1 VSFADDF
8 TAKDECH
15 AKCANRPMRWRGS
28 FDIESNYWTRMMRR
42 DARNSR
48 ARKSRSAC
56 HALLA
61 SRRGWV
67 GSRLVVG

>member
-1 VSFADDF
+1 
-8 TAKDECH
+8 
-15 AKCANRPMRWRGS
+15 
-28 FDIESNYWTRMMRR
+28 MMRR